1 MGRVLKIQLG
11 LSSGRVQ
18 NECMPAI
25 YCHKCTTRSYGSV
38 TNVVATKLKFSTPCP
53 SWFIP
58 LVEPPVDPNCELVVV
73 AGTQLLLH

>member
-25 YCHKCTTRSYGSV
+25 YCHKMHNMVIYGSV

-53 SWFIP
+53 SWFTP
-58 LVEPPVDPNCELVVV
+58 LVVESPVDPNCELVVV
-73 AGTQLLLH
+73 VGT